1 MYICIVV
8 VSDSVQGFFVCFFG
22 VCFVLLV
29 PWVWFGVGFLCGFF
43 VLVVVVFVELQVLIK
58 VRFCGDSNKSHSN
71 FMLFGANLSVSH
83 SHYCHFAKS
92 SKP

>member
-1 MYICIVV
+1 MILFKGI
-8 VSDSVQGFFVCFFG
+8 FF
-22 VCFVLLV
+22 LLLLA
-29 PWVWFGVGFLCGFF
+29 WFWFGVGFVGLL
-43 VLVVVVFVELQVLIK
+43 LVVAVLSLLQILIR
-58 VRFCGDSNKSHSN
+58 VRFCGDTNKSHN